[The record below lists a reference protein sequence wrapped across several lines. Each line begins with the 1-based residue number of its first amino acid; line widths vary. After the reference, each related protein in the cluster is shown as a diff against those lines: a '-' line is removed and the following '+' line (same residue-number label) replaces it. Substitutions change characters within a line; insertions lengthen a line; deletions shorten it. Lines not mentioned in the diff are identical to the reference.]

1 MGFPLASCM
10 KEALISSSRR
20 WVYVADI
27 FPTRTRHYGLA
38 TASASQWLFSTF
50 LHARYACSHADSD
63 HFASADFV
71 LSKVTPTLVTDLGY
85 KIFLMFATINIG
97 GMATFALYVHASSHC
112 IARTFADCIAAL
124 SRRRRAAVW
133 RRWTSSSGLLR
144 PTSDKPTLRSRSAVR
159 CECIAPGNL
168 PILIRVLRFLAFD
181 HAANETRSEQSIEN
195 KV

>member
-1 MGFPLASCM
+1 M
-10 KEALISSSRR
+10 
-20 WVYVADI
+20 YVADI

-38 TASASQWLFSTF
+38 TASASQWLFSMSITVRSA
-50 LHARYACSHADSD
+50 LNRVDSD
-63 HFASADFV
+63 CSVIADFV

-97 GMATFALYVHASSHC
+97 GMATFALYVFVLLPYFVPYRRN
-112 IARTFADCIAAL
+112 IRLLYIVAL

-133 RRWTSSSGLLR
+133 RRWTLFSAPSRRTSDR
-144 PTSDKPTLRSRSAVR
+144 PTLQSRSGVR
-159 CECIAPGNL
+159 CACIAPGAML
-168 PILIRVLRFLAFD
+168 MLIRVVYCFLAFD